1 MFFMRDF
8 LSLLPCGILDLK
20 EGIPMIET
28 EIRKTPTGLQTKIF
42 RNDCCELKFFD
53 ISSISASGQI
63 RHTKEKVYSPVATVT
78 CNDKHNW
85 EISLT
90 MPRTSVSLDTWP
102 RLKAATE
109 DILEFWTEVQEK
121 L

>member
-1 MFFMRDF
+1 
-8 LSLLPCGILDLK
+8 
-20 EGIPMIET
+20 MIET

-53 ISSISASGQI
+53 ISSVSMQGQI
-63 RHTKEKVYSPVATVT
+63 HHTKEEVYSPAATIT
-78 CNDKHNW
+78 RKDKLNW
-85 EISLT
+85 KISLS
-90 MPRTSVSLDTWP
+90 MPKASISPDTWL